1 MRVAMPWG
9 RLAIAGVAAVV
20 MAVALAEGVAAQ
32 AAEHQAFKLTD
43 IRHVW
48 VIDLENEGF
57 TQSFADPAA
66 DPYLGRTLPG
76 EGALLTNFFA
86 IGHNSADN
94 YIAQVSGQAPNILTQ
109 EDCPVWVPLPDVT
122 VGRYHQVLAPQGG
135 CVYPASVQTLGNQL
149 SDAGLTWKAYL
160 EDMGNDPARD
170 RTVSTPQGPACGHP
184 ATWGID
190 HTENAATT
198 DQYAVR
204 HEGFMFFESVTANVA
219 YCAAHILSLR
229 PLLSDLSADAT
240 TPAFSYIAPN
250 LCDDGH
256 DVPCVTGQPGGL
268 PQIDAFLAKWV
279 PPIMAS
285 PAYKDGGLI
294 LITFDEGSTDAA
306 CCGEYSGISASH
318 PSTLL
323 PGLGGAGGGD
333 VGLVALSPF
342 IKPGTV
348 STVDYNQ
355 YSLLRTVEDIFGL
368 PYLGDAAM
376 PQVKS
381 FGADVFTG

>member
-1 MRVAMPWG
+1 MRFALPWG
-9 RLAIAGVAAVV
+9 RLAVGGMA
-20 MAVALAEGVAAQ
+20 AVALTVGMAQGVAAQ
-32 AAEHQAFKLTD
+32 PAARQGFRLPD

-48 VIDLENEGF
+48 VIDLENEGYV
-57 TQSFADPAA
+57 QSFGDPAA
-66 DPYLGRTLPG
+66 DPYLARTLPG
-76 EGALLTNFFA
+76 EGALLTNYFA

-122 VGRYHQVLAPQGG
+122 VPPYGQVLAPQGG
-135 CVYPASVQTLGNQL
+135 CVYPKSVPTLGNQL
-149 SDAGLTWKAYL
+149 SAAGDSRKAYL

-170 RTVSTPQGPACGHP
+170 RTVATAQGPACGHP
-184 ATWGID
+184 ATWGTD
-190 HTENAATT
+190 HTENATKT
-198 DQYAVR
+198 DQYATR
-204 HEGFMFFESVTANVA
+204 HEGFMFFESVTGSVA

-229 PLLSDLSADAT
+229 PLPSDLSAAAK
-240 TPAFSYIAPN
+240 TPAFSLIIPN
-250 LCDDGH
+250 MCDDGH

-268 PQIDAFLAKWV
+268 PQIDKFLAQWV
-279 PPIMAS
+279 PAIMAS
-285 PAYKDGGLI
+285 AAYKHGGLI
-294 LITFDEGSTDAA
+294 LITFDEGATDAA
-306 CCGEYSGISASH
+306 CCGEVSGVSSSH

-323 PGLGGAGGGD
+323 PGIGGPGGGD

-348 STVDYNQ
+348 SAVDYNQ

-368 PYLGDAAM
+368 PHLGDAAM